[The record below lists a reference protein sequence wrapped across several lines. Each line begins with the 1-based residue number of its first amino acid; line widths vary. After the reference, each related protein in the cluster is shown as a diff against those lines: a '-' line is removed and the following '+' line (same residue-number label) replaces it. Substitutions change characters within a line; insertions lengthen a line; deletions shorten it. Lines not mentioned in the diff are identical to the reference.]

1 MEYPILITSI
11 ILILIPLM
19 DSVLKDGLNWN
30 KFSWKI
36 FRSQKISKVGYI
48 IITCSSIN
56 LVSSAIKI
64 VTDDKKTSTMEYNIK
79 QISNNDDSIRSINQK
94 ILKSLAKNNIP
105 LDANYNIILTNN
117 FNNTQKRTYIERGN
131 YTLIGNKSWGN
142 SGNAIGIKAGG
153 DAEPNR

>member
-64 VTDDKKTSTMEYNIK
+64 VTDNKKTSTMEY
-79 QISNNDDSIRSINQK
+79 ISNKFQITMIVFDQLI
-94 ILKSLAKNNIP
+94 
-105 LDANYNIILTNN
+105 
-117 FNNTQKRTYIERGN
+117 KRY
-131 YTLIGNKSWGN
+131 
-142 SGNAIGIKAGG
+142 
-153 DAEPNR
+153 